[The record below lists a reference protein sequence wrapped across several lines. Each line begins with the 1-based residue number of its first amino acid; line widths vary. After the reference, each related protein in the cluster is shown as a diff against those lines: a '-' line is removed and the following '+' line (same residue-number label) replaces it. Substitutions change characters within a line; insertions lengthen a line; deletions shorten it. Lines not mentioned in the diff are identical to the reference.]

1 MAPIKFEE
9 NIREKLE
16 QRTIEPSSQAW
27 ESLEQRLNTD
37 EKKQSKNMFLWFG
50 IAASVIG
57 FLFVVS
63 QFVTLDTT
71 KSTVSPIVVDTEM
84 ETIINPSQTSEIS
97 IETQKVVQEEVKTS
111 EKKKLNTIP
120 TNNSVAENTVRKTNQ
135 NQKIKQ
141 PIVNKKAIAS
151 NAEKAPKDISTIGI
165 TQDEI
170 IASVVKTEG
179 ILGSKEN
186 QIVST
191 SLETT
196 DSEIESLLQ
205 TANKKMQLSANRSVQ
220 SIVVDANALLEDAE
234 TEMPPSL
241 RGKLFKVIEEN
252 FKTATTA
259 VATRNE

>member
-1 MAPIKFEE
+1 
-9 NIREKLE
+9 
-16 QRTIEPSSQAW
+16 
-27 ESLEQRLNTD
+27 
-37 EKKQSKNMFLWFG
+37 MFLWFG

-71 KSTVSPIVVDTEM
+71 SSNVSPIVVDAEM
-84 ETIINPSQTSEIS
+84 ETIINPSQTSEILQES
-97 IETQKVVQEEVKTS
+97 QEVVQEQVKTS
-111 EKKKLNTIP
+111 EKKKLNTMP
-120 TNNSVAENTVRKTNQ
+120 TNNSVAENTVRKTIQ

-151 NAEKAPKDISTIGI
+151 NAEKASKDISTIGI
-165 TQDEI
+165 TQDEV

-179 ILGSKEN
+179 VLGSKES

-205 TANKKMQLSANRSVQ
+205 TANKKMQLSADNGVQ
-220 SIVVDANALLEDAE
+220 SIAVDANALLEDAE

-241 RGKLFKVIEEN
+241 RGKLFRVIEEN

>member
-16 QRTIEPSSQAW
+16 QRTIEPSINTW
-27 ESLEQRLNTD
+27 ESLEQRLNAD
-37 EKKQSKNMFLWFG
+37 EKKQSKNTFLWFG

-71 KSTVSPIVVDTEM
+71 SSNVSPIVVDAEM
-84 ETIINPSQTSEIS
+84 ETITNPSQTSEILLES
-97 IETQKVVQEEVKTS
+97 QEVVQEQVKTS
-111 EKKKLNTIP
+111 EKKNLNTIP
-120 TNNSVAENTVRKTNQ
+120 TNNSVAENTVQKTIR

-151 NAEKAPKDISTIGI
+151 NAKKAPKDISTIGI
-165 TQDEI
+165 TQDEV

-191 SLETT
+191 NLETT
-196 DSEIESLLQ
+196 DSEIEALLQ
-205 TANKKMQLSANRSVQ
+205 TANKKMQLSANNGVQ
-220 SIVVDANALLEDAE
+220 SIAVDANALLEDAE

>member
-16 QRTIEPSSQAW
+16 RRTLESSENAW
-27 ESLEQRLNTD
+27 ESLEQRLNAD
-37 EKKQSKNMFLWFG
+37 EKKPSKNTFLWFG

-57 FLFVVS
+57 LLFVVT

-71 KSTVSPIVVDTEM
+71 NSTVLPIVVDAEN
-84 ETIINPSQTSEIS
+84 ETSTNPSPTSEIILEIQEVVQEQVQTSEN
-97 IETQKVVQEEVKTS
+97 
-111 EKKKLNTIP
+111 KKINTIP
-120 TNNSVAENTVRKTNQ
+120 TNSSITENTVRKTIQ

-141 PIVNKKAIAS
+141 PLVRNSAITNSAKKES
-151 NAEKAPKDISTIGI
+151 KVLSVIGI
-165 TQDEI
+165 AEEEV

-179 ILGSKEN
+179 ILGKKES

-191 SLETT
+191 NLKTT
-196 DSEIESLLQ
+196 DSEIEALLQ
-205 TANKKMQLSANRSVQ
+205 TANKKMQLSTNSSVK
-220 SIVVDANALLEDAE
+220 SIEVDANTLLEDAE
-234 TEMPPSL
+234 TELPPSL